1 MKQCPFYAET
11 IKDEATICRYCSRD
25 LPQEEIHEEDT
36 ENKFPF
42 NVYISFL
49 DNSAYPILKRGGV
62 QCLTNRALSR
72 YCRSW
77 MLFDHWMPYFW
88 GSTFTFRPARGIS
101 ALFWWS

>member
-42 NVYISFL
+42 NVYIRERELLAKQEF
-49 DNSAYPILKRGGV
+49 DNY
-62 QCLTNRALSR
+62 
-72 YCRSW
+72 
-77 MLFDHWMPYFW
+77 
-88 GSTFTFRPARGIS
+88 GSYVAFQN
-101 ALFWWS
+101 L